1 MRKALPVQAGRA
13 FFACFYYVTNN
24 PDFTE
29 LQRAEMFSI
38 WVLQSV
44 AE

>member
-1 MRKALPVQAGRA
+1 MIFYDFEVFR
-13 FFACFYYVTNN
+13 YYVTNN

-38 WVLQSV
+38 WAFQSV